1 MIYKFPAYIIALPIV
16 AALLF
21 AGVAAFMLWKKVP
34 IRFALILIALSLVA
48 GGIFAPAIWMDQVIL
63 DERVLRHNTGFWWEQ
78 TVKEIP
84 VANIRM
90 VRIVTK
96 RDIKNRE
103 YDSWHIHMKDGG
115 VVEIDPGDLWDL
127 HAEDIT
133 QRLRARGI
141 DVSR

>member
-21 AGVAAFMLWKKVP
+21 AGVAAFLLWKKVP
-34 IRFALILIALSLVA
+34 IRFALIFIALSLVA
-48 GGIFAPAIWMDQVIL
+48 GGIFAPAMWMDQVIL
-63 DERVLRHNTGFWWEQ
+63 DERVLRQNTGFWWEQ

-84 VANIRM
+84 LANTRM

-115 VVEIDPGDLWDL
+115 VVEIDRSGRPVGLARRRYHAAITGTGD
-127 HAEDIT
+127 
-133 QRLRARGI
+133 
-141 DVSR
+141 